1 MIKNKEVIVDLKS
14 QDVIDPLLD
23 KLEIEDSILMN
34 LKNISKDSDYID
46 DLITFFQEWDK
57 NLAQFVFKLSTL
69 IVDHRY
75 QMKDSKSNKELVD
88 LLSGVKHDY
97 ELKITEEVSFIYS
110 DEEKFFKLMRI
121 IIKTENGYIVVN
133 KDGTN
138 EELRFKLQNENES
151 LSFLMKSQHAKLSV
165 IKRGFT
171 EEHFVLFKDKILN
184 YKKED
189 LRDIIKNEVLGLSKY
204 PDFCF
209 NLDKSVEYELYKLN
223 LSKDFF
229 ITLTVSKNYEEEF
242 YMRNIFPKTRSSYY
256 DKNKKSRATDFMDF
270 IKEDEKRKRHKKK
283 SKDILSYFNIKEYS
297 EKRNEESPVFLIP
310 ENEVVKIKELEQDI
324 IEYYD
329 LNYGR

>member
-1 MIKNKEVIVDLKS
+1 MIKNKEVIVNLKLK
-14 QDVIDPLLD
+14 DVIEPLID

-34 LKNISKDSDYID
+34 LKNISKDSDYIEE
-46 DLITFFQEWDK
+46 LITFFQEWNK
-57 NLAQFVFKLSTL
+57 NLAHFVFKLSTL
-69 IVDHRY
+69 IIDHRY
-75 QMKDSKSNKELVD
+75 QMKDSKLNQEFDD
-88 LLSGVKHDY
+88 LLLGVKNDY
-97 ELKITEEVSFIYS
+97 ELKITEDISFIYS

-121 IIKTENGYIVVN
+121 IIKTENGFIVVN

-151 LSFLMKSQHAKLSV
+151 LSFLMKSRQAKLSV
-165 IKRGFT
+165 VKKGLT
-171 EEHFVLFKDKILN
+171 EEHFVLFNDKILN
-184 YKKED
+184 YKKEE
-189 LRDIIKNEVLGLSKY
+189 LRNLIKNEVLGLSKY

-242 YMRNIFPKTRSSYY
+242 YMRNVFPKTRSSYY
-256 DKNKKSRATDFMDF
+256 DENKKSRATNFMDF
-270 IKEDEKRKRHKKK
+270 IKEDEKRKKHKKK
-283 SKDILSYFNIKEYS
+283 AKDILSYFDIKEYS